1 MPDIINE
8 EFFVEIGY
16 FEPESI
22 KIIGEG
28 ITMAFIA
35 TLPRLPHEMYEKE
48 YELTKASLNEDD
60 LKMVDD

>member
-22 KIIGEG
+22 KIVGEG
-28 ITMAFIA
+28 TIIC
-35 TLPRLPHEMYEKE
+35 
-48 YELTKASLNEDD
+48 
-60 LKMVDD
+60 